1 MRRPRRGPLPQR
13 CARCGKRRRNA
24 RARMLPT
31 GQAAE
36 YPHWDVASL
45 RRAVAAQRALLDELR
60 DAEVRTQHELERLRR
75 RLAWLERRERDAG
88 EA

>member
-1 MRRPRRGPLPQR
+1 
-13 CARCGKRRRNA
+13 
-24 RARMLPT
+24 MLPT

-60 DAEVRTQHELERLRR
+60 DAEVRTQRELERLRR